1 MDNVYNNFNDYNP
14 IRKRRILI
22 VFDHVIADM
31 NTDKDIQSNSVRDLF
46 IRRKKLNIFLVFIT
60 QSYFSVPKDV
70 RLNSTHYLMMKIYNK
85 RELQDIASNHSADV
99 DYKDFLKI

>member
-1 MDNVYNNFNDYNP
+1 MDYVYNNFNDYNP
-14 IRKRRILI
+14 IRKRKILI